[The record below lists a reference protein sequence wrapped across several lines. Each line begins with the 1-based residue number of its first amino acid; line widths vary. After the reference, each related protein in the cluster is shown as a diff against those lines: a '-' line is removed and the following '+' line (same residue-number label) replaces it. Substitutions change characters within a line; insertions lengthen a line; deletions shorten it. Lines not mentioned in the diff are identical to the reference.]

1 MLLHMPKQGPD
12 PSSGERPPAHVGGWW
27 VLAGAGIITQLL
39 TTVSGVL
46 AARMVGVEGRG
57 QVVMVA
63 TLGAMASQLTLG
75 GGLPNAVTKLLAE
88 RGVTTRDGLHG
99 FVRRW
104 TLWGL
109 LAAAIAGGYML
120 FLEWDVSGATK
131 YGLAVT
137 VVIMG
142 IQAMASRI
150 LMGAMLGE
158 GTPLGQIALTGLLPQ
173 MAVVAVVGTAL
184 ALGISWNPVE
194 LLTVTIVCTGVA
206 LLTRLRILA
215 RPTGQPEDR
224 LDRRELNRLARRTHI
239 GSVGPIDGLALD
251 RILVGSLLGNVQLGL
266 YSVAF
271 ALGGLTSLF
280 GLAVGRV
287 ALPRIAVLQKD
298 PRAEVHFVRRLLL
311 FSTALFGVVVL
322 GLQVVLV
329 PVIRLTF
336 GSDFI
341 DATDCARWMIVASA
355 FLGLRRVMI
364 AVLQGRGRGGFASIV
379 ELALTPVMLG
389 GIVVAAALESLVA
402 VGITM
407 LAVGIVS
414 CLVLGFRVAR
424 SAPVEAA
431 APVPTA
437 DPTM

>member
-1 MLLHMPKQGPD
+1 MLLDMPQHGQNESPRA
-12 PSSGERPPAHVGGWW
+12 RPGAHVTSWW
-27 VLAGAGIITQLL
+27 VLAAAGILTQVL
-39 TTVSGVL
+39 TTVSGIL

-63 TLGAMASQLTLG
+63 TLGGIASQLTLG
-75 GGLPNAVTKLLAE
+75 GSLPNAVTKLLAE
-88 RGVTTRDGLHG
+88 RGVVARDGLRG
-99 FVRRW
+99 LVRGW
-104 TLWGL
+104 APWGL

-120 FLEWDVSGATK
+120 FLEWDAPGAMK
-131 YGLAVT
+131 YGLAVAAA
-137 VVIMG
+137 VMG
-142 IQAMASRI
+142 LQVMASRI
-150 LMGAMLGE
+150 MMGAMLGE
-158 GTPLGQIALTGLLPQ
+158 GTKHLHIALTGLLPHA
-173 MAVVAVVGTAL
+173 AVVAVVGTAL

-194 LLTVTIVCTGVA
+194 LLTVTIVCTGLV
-206 LLTRLRILA
+206 LLARLRVMA
-215 RPTGQPEDR
+215 RPTGRPEDR
-224 LDRRELNRLARRTHI
+224 LDRAELSRLARRTHI

-251 RILVGSLLGNVQLGL
+251 RMLVGSLLGNVQLGL

-280 GLAVGRV
+280 GLALGMV
-287 ALPRIAVLQKD
+287 ALPRITVLQND
-298 PRAEVHFVRRLLL
+298 PHAERHFVRRLLL
-311 FSTALFGVVVL
+311 YSTALFAAVVL
-322 GLQVVLV
+322 ALQAVLV

-336 GSDFI
+336 GSDFL
-341 DATDCARWMIVASA
+341 DATECARWMIVASA

-379 ELALTPVMLG
+379 ELALTPVMAG
-389 GIVVAAALESLVA
+389 GIILAAALESLVA

-424 SAPVEAA
+424 SAPAEATA
-431 APVPTA
+431 HVPTS

>member
-1 MLLHMPKQGPD
+1 MLLHMPQQGHD
-12 PSSGERPPAHVGGWW
+12 ARSGERPQAHVASWW
-27 VLAGAGIITQLL
+27 VLAGAGILTQLL
-39 TTVSGVL
+39 TTVSGIL

-75 GGLPNAVTKLLAE
+75 GSLPNAVTKLLAE
-88 RGVTTRDGLHG
+88 RGVVARDGLRG
-99 FVRRW
+99 LVRGW

-120 FLEWDVSGATK
+120 FLEWDAPGAMK
-131 YGLAVT
+131 YGLAVA
-137 VVIMG
+137 VVVMG
-142 IQAMASRI
+142 LQVMASRI

-158 GTPLGQIALTGLLPQ
+158 GTNHFHIALTGLLPQ
-173 MAVVAVVGTAL
+173 AAVVGVVSTAL

-194 LLTVTIVCTGVA
+194 LLTVTIVCTGLVLA
-206 LLTRLRILA
+206 ARLRVMA
-215 RPTGQPEDR
+215 RPSGRPEDG
-224 LDRRELNRLARRTHI
+224 LDKAELTRLARRTHI
-239 GSVGPIDGLALD
+239 GSVGPIDGLGLD
-251 RILVGSLLGNVQLGL
+251 RMLVGSLLGNVQLGL

-280 GLAVGRV
+280 GLALGMV
-287 ALPRIAVLQKD
+287 ALPRIAVLQED
-298 PRAEVHFVRRLLL
+298 PQAERHFVRRLLL
-311 FSTALFGVVVL
+311 FSMALFAVVVL
-322 GLQVVLV
+322 ALQAVLV

-336 GSDFI
+336 GSDFL
-341 DATDCARWMIVASA
+341 DATECARWMVVASA

-379 ELALTPVMLG
+379 ELALTPVMIG
-389 GIVVAAALESLVA
+389 GIILAAAMDSLVA

-424 SAPVEAA
+424 SAPIETT

>member
-1 MLLHMPKQGPD
+1 MLLHMPKQGSD

-27 VLAGAGIITQLL
+27 VLAGAGILTQLL

-88 RGVTTRDGLHG
+88 RGVTTRDGLRG
-99 FVRRW
+99 FVRGW

-131 YGLAVT
+131 YGLAVA

-142 IQAMASRI
+142 IQAMASRV

-158 GTPLGQIALTGLLPQ
+158 GTALVHIALTGLLPQ
-173 MAVVAVVGTAL
+173 AAVVAVVGTAL

-194 LLTVTIVCTGVA
+194 LLTVTIVCTGVV
-206 LLTRLRILA
+206 LLARLRVLA
-215 RPTGQPEDR
+215 RPTGKPEDR
-224 LDRRELNRLARRTHI
+224 LDRGELTRLARRTYI

-251 RILVGSLLGNVQLGL
+251 RILVGTLLGNVQLGL

-287 ALPRIAVLQKD
+287 ALPRIAVLQTD

-311 FSTALFGVVVL
+311 FSSALFGVVVL
-322 GLQVVLV
+322 GLQAALE

-336 GSDFI
+336 GADFL

-389 GIVVAAALESLVA
+389 GIILAAALESLVA

-424 SAPVEAA
+424 SAPAEAA

>member
-1 MLLHMPKQGPD
+1 MLLHMPQQGPD
-12 PSSGERPPAHVGGWW
+12 QRSGERPPAHVGGWW
-27 VLAGAGIITQLL
+27 VLAGAGILTQLL
-39 TTVSGVL
+39 ITISGIL

-63 TLGAMASQLTLG
+63 TLGAIASQLTLG
-75 GGLPNAVTKLLAE
+75 GSLPNAITKLLAE
-88 RGVTTRDGLHG
+88 RGVVARDGLHG
-99 FVRRW
+99 LVRGW

-109 LAAAIAGGYML
+109 VAAMMAGGYML
-120 FLEWDVSGATK
+120 FLEWDAPGALK

-137 VVIMG
+137 VVVMG
-142 IQAMASRI
+142 LQTMASRI

-158 GTPLGQIALTGLLPQ
+158 GTNIVHIALTGLLPQ
-173 MAVVAVVGTAL
+173 AAVVAVVGTAL

-194 LLTVTIVCTGVA
+194 LLTVTIVCTGLV
-206 LLTRLRILA
+206 LLARLRVMA
-215 RPTGQPEDR
+215 RPTGRPEDR
-224 LDRRELNRLARRTHI
+224 LDRAELTRFARRTHI

-251 RILVGSLLGNVQLGL
+251 RMLVGSLLGNIQLGL

-271 ALGGLTSLF
+271 AFGGLTSIF
-280 GLAVGRV
+280 GLALGRV
-287 ALPRIAVLQKD
+287 ALPRIAVLQQD
-298 PRAEVHFVRRLLL
+298 PRAERLFVRRLLL
-311 FSTALFGVVVL
+311 LSTALFAVIVL
-322 GLQVVLV
+322 GLQAVLE
-329 PVIRLTF
+329 PLIRLTF

-341 DATDCARWMIVASA
+341 DATECARWMIVASA

-379 ELALTPVMLG
+379 ELALTPVMVG
-389 GIVVAAALESLVA
+389 GIILAAALESLVA

-414 CLVLGFRVAR
+414 CLVLGYKVAR
-424 SAPVEAA
+424 SAPVDTGT
-431 APVPTA
+431 PVSTP

>member
-1 MLLHMPKQGPD
+1 MPKQGSD

-27 VLAGAGIITQLL
+27 VLAGAGILTQLL

-88 RGVTTRDGLHG
+88 RGVTTRDGLRG
-99 FVRRW
+99 FVRGW

-131 YGLAVT
+131 YGLAVA

-142 IQAMASRI
+142 IQAMASRV

-158 GTPLGQIALTGLLPQ
+158 GTALVHIALTGLLPQ
-173 MAVVAVVGTAL
+173 AAVVAVVGTAL

-194 LLTVTIVCTGVA
+194 LLTVTIVCTGVV
-206 LLTRLRILA
+206 LLARLRVLA
-215 RPTGQPEDR
+215 RPTGKAEDR
-224 LDRRELNRLARRTHI
+224 LDRGELTRLARRTYI

-251 RILVGSLLGNVQLGL
+251 RILVGTLLGNVQLGL

-311 FSTALFGVVVL
+311 FSSALFGVVVL
-322 GLQVVLV
+322 GLQAALE

-336 GSDFI
+336 GADFL

-389 GIVVAAALESLVA
+389 GIILAAALESLVA

-424 SAPVEAA
+424 SAPAEAA